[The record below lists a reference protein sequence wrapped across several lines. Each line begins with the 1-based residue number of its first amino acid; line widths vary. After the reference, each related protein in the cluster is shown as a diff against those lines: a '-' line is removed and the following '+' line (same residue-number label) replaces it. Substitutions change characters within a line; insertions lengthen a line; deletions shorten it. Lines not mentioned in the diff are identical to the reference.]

1 MFAVLSSIAKG
12 IPEEE
17 LDSDDLK
24 PLLLSLRFFKAKY
37 THMPNQE
44 DFFTKHCVLHSEI
57 ASNHHPLCYKL
68 LLALMA
74 KDWGKKQQRS
84 NSHPH

>member
-44 DFFTKHCVLHSEI
+44 DFFLRSTACSTQKLPAIIIHCAIS
-57 ASNHHPLCYKL
+57 CYWL
-68 LLALMA
+68 
-74 KDWGKKQQRS
+74 
-84 NSHPH
+84 

>member
-37 THMPNQE
+37 TPMPNQE
-44 DFFTKHCVLHSEI
+44 DFFYEALRAPLRNCQQSSSIVL
-57 ASNHHPLCYKL
+57 
-68 LLALMA
+68 
-74 KDWGKKQQRS
+74 
-84 NSHPH
+84 